1 MTDRPRIAYAIPTL
15 KVGQAHLIIKQGLR
29 DLTRQ
34 ALEIAEICMASQ
46 AQRAAAYRTYGQWIE
61 TGRATGGLALA
72 NLLYSH
78 VDRLASHLFSPTDLR
93 FAIDFEN
100 VVTPDWYDKGSVV
113 ARKVSREWERKNIDV
128 NFQQGVR
135 ESLAYAACILRQSPT
150 VENGLP
156 TISSRLVMPWSFGVY
171 NEMVT
176 DLSDQE
182 AMCETIYYNKHE
194 VWRRI
199 RHLPEADKL
208 YRRIMSSAQKE
219 TGAGLPT
226 SFMHQVLSTAVL
238 NVSLQNATQPQP
250 GGIVQ
255 LTNDPNFATLGPTVA
270 AELYPM
276 HEISVWDD
284 ELEDYVTIQYFEPDI
299 LVAPRLKKCNLCC
312 PHVLP
317 YTLIQ
322 ANPVANYFW
331 GRSEIT
337 DLMELQQLL
346 TTTLDDGRRVMGQ
359 QFDKLLAFPGFDG
372 ISREMYAAFRTEG
385 WVGMPQGSSVTDL
398 TPKFPQE
405 WLPYVQNII
414 QLMERVSGFSNILSG
429 SGEPGVRA
437 GVHADTLMK
446 TASPR
451 LRDRALLLER
461 QCAEAAETTLSIFE
475 AKDARATWTDAMN
488 RETDFQIG
496 QLPDDRR
503 ISIDSHSGS
512 PIYHDDHQNLIA
524 FGVKA
529 GFIGG
534 DTAIEQLPFNHKEI
548 LIQRFRQMEA
558 ARAKMIQEHP
568 ELLQQHRGGGHH
580 RAA

>member
-1 MTDRPRIAYAIPTL
+1 
-15 KVGQAHLIIKQGLR
+15 
-29 DLTRQ
+29 
-34 ALEIAEICMASQ
+34 MASQ
-46 AQRAAAYRTYGQWIE
+46 AQRAAAYRSYGQWIE
-61 TGRATGGLALA
+61 TGQTAGGLALA
-72 NLLYSH
+72 NMLYSH
-78 VDRLASHLFSPTDLR
+78 IDRLASHLFSPTDLR

-100 VVTPDWYDKGSVV
+100 IVSPDWYARGAAV
-113 ARKVSREWERKNIDV
+113 ARIISREWERRNIDV
-128 NFQQGVR
+128 LFAQGVR
-135 ESLAYAACILRQSPT
+135 ESLAFASCILRQIITGDGSHIN
-150 VENGLP
+150 V
-156 TISSRLVMPWSFGVY
+156 SARLVLPWAFGVY

-176 DLSDQE
+176 QLDEQE
-182 AMCETIYYNKHE
+182 AMCETVYYNKHE

-199 RHLPEADKL
+199 RHLPNPEKL
-208 YRRIMSSAQKE
+208 YKRILSSSQKE
-219 TGAGLPT
+219 TGAGIPT

-276 HEISVWDD
+276 HELAVWDD
-284 ELEDYVTIQYFEPDI
+284 DLRDYVTMQYFEPDI
-299 LVAPRLKKCNLCC
+299 LVAPILKKINLFC
-312 PHVLP
+312 PGCLP

-322 ANPVANYFW
+322 ANPVANYIW

-346 TTTLDDGRRVMGQ
+346 TVTLNDGRRLMGQ

-372 ISREMYAAFRTEG
+372 ITGELYATFRSQG
-385 WVGMPQGSSVTDL
+385 WINPPQGASVTDV
-398 TPKFPQE
+398 TPKMPPEF
-405 WLPYVQNII
+405 LPYVDNILK
-414 QLMERVSGFSNILSG
+414 LMDRVSGFSNILSG

-451 LRDRALLLER
+451 LRDRSLLVER
-461 QCAEAAETTLSIFE
+461 QCAEAADVTLTVFE
-475 AKDARATWTDAMN
+475 KKDAKAVWLDPRNPM
-488 RETDFQIG
+488 TDFQIG
-496 QLPDDRR
+496 QLLDDRR

-534 DTAIEQLPFNHKEI
+534 DSAIEQLPFNHKEI
-548 LIQRFRQMEA
+548 LIQRFQQMQAEK
-558 ARAKMIQEHP
+558 AKLLQEHP
-568 ELLQQHRGGGHH
+568 ELLEQHRGGHKKV
-580 RAA
+580 A

>member
-1 MTDRPRIAYAIPTL
+1 MIV
-15 KVGQAHLIIKQGLR
+15 KSGLR
-29 DLTRQ
+29 DLTKQ

-61 TGRATGGLALA
+61 TGRAAGGLALA

-100 VVTPDWYDKGSVV
+100 VVGPEWYARGSVI
-113 ARKVSREWERKNIDV
+113 ARRISREWERRNIDV
-128 NFQQGVR
+128 NFAQGVR
-135 ESLAYAACILRQSPT
+135 ESLAYASCILRQIPTIDQGHPT
-150 VENGLP
+150 V
-156 TISSRLVMPWSFGVY
+156 TSRLIPPWSFGVY

-176 DLSDQE
+176 ELADQE
-182 AMCETIYYNKHE
+182 AVCETIFFNKHE

-199 RHLPEADKL
+199 RHLDNADKL
-208 YRRIMSSAQKE
+208 YRRIMAAAQKE

-226 SFMHQVLSTAVL
+226 SFMHQVLSTATL

-255 LTNDPNFATLGPTVA
+255 LSNDPNFATLGPTVA

-276 HEISVWDD
+276 HELFVWDD
-284 ELEDYVTIQYFEPDI
+284 DLDDHVTIQYFEPDI
-299 LVAPRLKKCNLCC
+299 LVAPRLKKCNLCA
-312 PHVLP
+312 PNVFP

-322 ANPVANYFW
+322 ANHVANYIW

-346 TTTLDDGRRVMGQ
+346 TTTLDDGRRLMGQ

-372 ISREMYAAFRTEG
+372 ISRELYATFRTEG
-385 WVGMPQGSSVTDL
+385 WLGMPPGSSVEDL
-398 TPKFPQE
+398 TPKMPPE
-405 WLPYVQNII
+405 YLPYIDNII
-414 QLMERVSGFSNILSG
+414 RLMERVSGFSNILSG

-461 QCAEAAETTLSIFE
+461 QCAEAAEVTLSILE
-475 AKDARATWTDAMN
+475 AKDARSTWTDVN
-488 RETDFQIG
+488 NPLSDFQMR
-496 QLPDDRR
+496 QLLDDRR

-524 FGVKA
+524 FGVKS

-534 DTAIEQLPFNHKEI
+534 DSAIEQLPFNHKEI
-548 LIQRFRQMEA
+548 LLQRFQQMEA
-558 ARAKMIQEHP
+558 ARAKMIEEHP
-568 ELLQQHRGGGHH
+568 ELLQQHRGGGH
-580 RAA
+580 RRVA